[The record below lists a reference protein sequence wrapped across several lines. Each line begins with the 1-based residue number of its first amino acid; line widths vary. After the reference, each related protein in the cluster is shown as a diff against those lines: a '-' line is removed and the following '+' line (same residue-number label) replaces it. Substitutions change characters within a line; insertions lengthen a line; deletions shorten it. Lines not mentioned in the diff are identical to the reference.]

1 MAFFDK
7 FTKAVSDTV
16 DRGKKEVDQ
25 FMRIQKVKG
34 DIGREE
40 QAIRDAGA
48 RAQQVKQEIGDL
60 VIARLK
66 AGTLADAELQAQ
78 ADRVAAVDADVAGH
92 QAAIV
97 EKRAEIARIEA
108 EGAAPEAPAAPA
120 PPLPSL
126 PAAPEAPASV
136 GLARRRCRAYGASLR
151 GWGAAAAVRASGL
164 RARGAA
170 AVARGAVVS
179 AGESG
184 ADQSGASARRGA
196 GLRAGDPPHD
206 RVPAVRGDHRRERLV
221 LHGVRRKA
229 GVRGR
234 SAAYLPCT

>member
-7 FTKAVSDTV
+7 LTKAVSDTV

-78 ADRVAAVDADVAGH
+78 ADRVAEIDGEVAGH
-92 QAAIV
+92 HAVIG

-108 EGAAPEAPAAPA
+108 ESAAPEVPAAPA
-120 PPLPSL
+120 PPPPL
-126 PAAPEAPASV
+126 PAAPVAPAAVPAVPASV
-136 GLARRRCRAYGASLR
+136 
-151 GWGAAAAVRASGL
+151 
-164 RARGAA
+164 
-170 AVARGAVVS
+170 AVAPPPLPA
-179 AGESG
+179 A
-184 ADQSGASARRGA
+184 RGA
-196 GLRAGDPPHD
+196 GLRAGGTPRHD
-206 RVPAVRGDHRRERLV
+206 RVPAVRGDHRCERLV
-221 LHGVRRKA
+221 LHGVRSEA
-229 GVRGR
+229 GVGSWAAPVRAPPVG
-234 SAAYLPCT
+234 AYLSWT

>member
-7 FTKAVSDTV
+7 LTKAVSDTV

-78 ADRVAAVDADVAGH
+78 ADRVGGNRRRGGRAPGGDRGEAGRDRAHRSGGRGRRRFRPPRRRLPAVAG
-92 QAAIV
+92 
-97 EKRAEIARIEA
+97 
-108 EGAAPEAPAAPA
+108 
-120 PPLPSL
+120 
-126 PAAPEAPASV
+126 
-136 GLARRRCRAYGASLR
+136 
-151 GWGAAAAVRASGL
+151 
-164 RARGAA
+164 RARGPAAVPAA
-170 AVARGAVVS
+170 ASVAVAPPPFLY
-179 AGESG
+179 
-184 ADQSGASARRGA
+184 RGA
-196 GLRAGDPPHD
+196 GLRAGGAPRHD
-206 RVPAVRGDHRRERLV
+206 RVPAVRGDHRCERLV
-221 LHGVRRKA
+221 LHGVRSEA
-229 GVRGR
+229 GVASW
-234 SAAYLPCT
+234 SAPVTAPPVGAYLSWT